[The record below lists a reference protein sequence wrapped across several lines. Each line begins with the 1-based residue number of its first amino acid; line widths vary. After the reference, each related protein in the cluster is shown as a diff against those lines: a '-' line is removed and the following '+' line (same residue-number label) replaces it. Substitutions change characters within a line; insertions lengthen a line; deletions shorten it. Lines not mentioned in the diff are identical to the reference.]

1 MLAVA
6 AFFLNGFDSNY
17 PEGVDT
23 DAYELRS
30 VTEGDGRYDVITI
43 EGERFILEPGN
54 VEVYALED
62 STRDFLSRD
71 QRTMWLQE
79 SSVERLGLDA
89 SELSQVG

>member
-6 AFFLNGFDSNY
+6 AFFLNGFDSNC
-17 PEGVDT
+17 PGGVDT

-30 VTEGDGRYDVITI
+30 VTEGGGRYDVITI
-43 EGERFILEPGN
+43 EEERFVLEPDN

-71 QRTMWLQE
+71 QRTMWLQG
-79 SSVERLGLDA
+79 SSVECLGLDS